1 MLHTA
6 VVNHLVR
13 RTYEATTQ
21 EWTIV
26 PSDDVVNTLQLS
38 TWALTM
44 LAVTGLVYFLVMAGV
59 RPLFPAPKIDAQS
72 NIF

>member
-21 EWTIV
+21 EWIIV
-26 PSDDVVNTLQLS
+26 PSDDDVKTFQLS

-44 LAVTGLVYFLVMAGV
+44 LSVTGLVYFLVMAGV
-59 RPLFPAPKIDAQS
+59 RPLLPAPRIDPQL